1 MNIFRRML
9 VLLFSTALLSFFA
22 FGFVSFFNMKEIYK
36 GTIANSKEVG
46 DKTAEFTEDFAV
58 EQATKHLRAL
68 ALEKSQRMEKG
79 MLEVKYD
86 AETIAM
92 HMGQILSQPDKYK
105 ETTIPNHKETT
116 IYSGEAYVHYAPEV
130 ERNGISDELKHD
142 VAISA
147 NIADLLKIISS
158 FYEGYQT
165 SFYIGSKNGYLICVD
180 NLPDKQGKINFTEE
194 FNNTFDPRERLWY
207 KEVEEAQKTRITNF
221 YTAADGYLAV
231 TFAVPYYDK
240 NGFAGVA
247 AVGASLESLYKQL
260 TEDSRENS
268 NINFA
273 LNNNCEV
280 VLSSAK
286 TGTFAVSKEH
296 KDLRNSK
303 DISLANE
310 AVKMASGTS
319 NVALITVDGKEYY
332 LAYAPMP
339 SIGWCFGTLIERD
352 EVIKPAQTAKDIVIN
367 KANNFIAFIDSFYRK
382 HAQLI
387 CLSLVVIMLIL
398 FCVAIVVSKSAV
410 KPILAVTNGV
420 REIAK
425 GNLDKKFDIKTDDE
439 IEVLA
444 DSINNMTSD
453 LKNYMNNLSKVT
465 AERERIA
472 TELSVAR
479 NIQAGMLPNV
489 EPNFSNKKEFDL
501 AASMNPAKEVGGDFY
516 DFYMMD
522 ENHLAVTVADV
533 SGKGVGA
540 ALFMMISK
548 TVLKNCAMLASSA
561 YAENCEPDLALIME
575 QANLQLFENNKEF
588 MFVTVFFGVL
598 DLKTGKFDYVNA
610 GHNPPLVHHKNEDG
624 FQYIRNEK
632 KNRVMGVRNNT
643 KYQVHTINMSSG
655 DKLFFYT
662 DGITEAMNN
671 QRELFGEQRLKS
683 ALDSLQDR
691 ENAKEILSMVG
702 DEVKKHVG
710 DAEQSD
716 DMTMFGLVYR

>member
-1 MNIFRRML
+1 ML
-9 VLLFSTALLSFFA
+9 LLLLSTALLSFLA
-22 FGFVSFFNMKEIYK
+22 FGLLYCFNVNEIYFQ
-36 GTIANSKEVG
+36 TILNGKMTGE
-46 DKTAEFTEDFAV
+46 KTAKFTEEFAV
-58 EQATKHLRAL
+58 EQATKHLMSL
-68 ALEKSQRMEKG
+68 ALEKARRMEIG
-79 MLEVKYD
+79 MSEIKYD
-86 AETIAM
+86 AESIAKQM
-92 HMGQILSQPDKYK
+92 TQIVSEPDKYK
-105 ETTIPNHKETT
+105 EISIPKNNEKP
-116 IYSGEAYVHYAPEV
+116 IYSGEAYIHYAPEI
-130 ERNGISDELKHD
+130 ERNGITSELKHE
-142 VAISA
+142 VGISS
-147 NIADLLKIISS
+147 NIVDMLKVISS
-158 FYEGYQT
+158 FYKERQT
-165 SFYIGSKNGYLICVD
+165 SSYIGSKNGYLICID
-180 NLPDKQGKINFTEE
+180 TLPDKDGEVIFTDDFKE
-194 FNNTFDPRERLWY
+194 NYDPRERPWY
-207 KEVEEAQKTRITNF
+207 KEAEREQKTIITDF
-221 YTAADGYLAV
+221 YTAADGFLAV
-231 TFAVPYYDK
+231 TFATPYYDK

-260 TEDSRENS
+260 TEDGLGNS
-268 NINFA
+268 NISFA
-273 LNNNCEV
+273 LNHKGEV
-280 VLSSAK
+280 VLSSTK
-286 TGTFAVSKEH
+286 TGPFAVSKEH
-296 KDLRNSK
+296 KDLRESK
-303 DISLANE
+303 DSSLAKEVIN
-310 AVKMASGTS
+310 MASGTS
-319 NVALITVDGKEYY
+319 NIALVTVEGKEYY

-339 SIGWCFGTLIERD
+339 SIGWSFGTLIERD
-352 EVIKPAQTAKDIVIN
+352 EVIEPANNAKDIVIKQSEFFKN
-367 KANNFIAFIDSFYRK
+367 MMNSFYIK
-382 HAQLI
+382 HLKLI
-387 CLSLVVIMLIL
+387 SLYLVLLIILLIWVSVVISKK
-398 FCVAIVVSKSAV
+398 AIS
-410 KPILAVTNGV
+410 PILYLKDGV
-420 REIAK
+420 KEIAK
-425 GNLDKKFDIKTDDE
+425 GNLDKKLNIKTGDE
-439 IEVLA
+439 IEALS
-444 DSINNMTSD
+444 DSINDMSSD
-453 LKNYMNNLSKVT
+453 LKKYMENLSMIT
-465 AERERIA
+465 AEKERIA
-472 TELSVAR
+472 TELNVAR

-501 AASMNPAKEVGGDFY
+501 AAGMNPAKEVGGDFY

-610 GHNPPLVHHKNEDG
+610 GHNPPLVHHKNEEG

-716 DMTMFGLVYR
+716 DMTMLGLVYR